1 MKPTK
6 EQFEDYVRIQESGVT
21 NMFAVNVVC
30 AYSRTNLTEDICLYI
45 MNHYVELMEEYFPED

>member
-21 NMFAVNVVC
+21 NMFAINVVC
-30 AYSRTNLTEDICLYI
+30 AYSRTNLTKDICLYI
-45 MNHYVELMEEYFPED
+45 MDHYVELMEEYF